1 MEDFDIK
8 RRLVNGMLNLVLG
21 ALAAWM
27 ANYLTN
33 KILGTPPEQNKLL
46 G

>member
-1 MEDFDIK
+1 MEEFDFK
-8 RRLVNGMLNLVLG
+8 RRIVNGMLNLVLG
-21 ALAAWM
+21 AIAAWL

-33 KILGTPPEQNKLL
+33 KILGTSEDSKMLT

>member
-1 MEDFDIK
+1 MEEVDLK

-21 ALAAWM
+21 AVAAWL

-33 KILGTPPEQNKLL
+33 KILGEPPEKS
-46 G
+46 

>member
-1 MEDFDIK
+1 METDIK
-8 RRLVNGMLNLVLG
+8 RRLVNGVLNLVLG
-21 ALAAWM
+21 AAAAWL

-33 KILGTPPEQNKLL
+33 KILGEPPEDPKLF

>member
-1 MEDFDIK
+1 MTDYDLK
-8 RRLVNGMLNLVLG
+8 RRLVHGMLNLVLG
-21 ALAAWM
+21 ALAAWL

-33 KILGTPPEQNKLL
+33 KILGEPDEPARLT